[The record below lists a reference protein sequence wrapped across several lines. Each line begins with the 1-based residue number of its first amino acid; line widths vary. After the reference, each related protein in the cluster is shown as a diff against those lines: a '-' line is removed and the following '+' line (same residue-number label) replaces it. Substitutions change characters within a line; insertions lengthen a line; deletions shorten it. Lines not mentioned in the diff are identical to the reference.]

1 MGRVVHFEITAKDTK
16 RAKKFYEIFDWKITK
31 TDIENVDYW
40 LANTGEDSR
49 IGINGAIMPTD
60 YADQPS
66 IIWISV
72 DNIDDMIEKVKQA
85 GGEIVGD
92 KQSVPNV
99 GDTIYVKDTE
109 GNRIG
114 LIQARR

>member
-1 MGRVVHFEITAKDTK
+1 
-16 RAKKFYEIFDWKITK
+16 
-31 TDIENVDYW
+31 
-40 LANTGEDSR
+40 
-49 IGINGAIMPTD
+49 MPTD

-72 DNIDDMIEKVKQA
+72 NNIDDMIKRVRQA
-85 GGEIVGD
+85 GGEIIGN

-99 GDTIYVKDTE
+99 GDTVYAKDTE

-114 LIQARR
+114 LIQANR